1 MTNANRENSILR
13 FQPFQPVTSANTD
26 IEMRVDKKAIK
37 NLSSK
42 QGAGTRDEAPLT
54 ILCPLLKRLDYCTLW
69 ACLFNVVS
77 HLLKCP

>member
-37 NLSSK
+37 TYP
-42 QGAGTRDEAPLT
+42 Q
-54 ILCPLLKRLDYCTLW
+54 
-69 ACLFNVVS
+69 NVGQERATKP
-77 HLLKCP
+77 H